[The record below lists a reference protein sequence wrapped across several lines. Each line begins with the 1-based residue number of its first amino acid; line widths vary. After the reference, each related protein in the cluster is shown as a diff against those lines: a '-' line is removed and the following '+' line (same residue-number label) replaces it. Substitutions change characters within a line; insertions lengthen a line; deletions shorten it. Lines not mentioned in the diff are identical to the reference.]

1 MKNAIY
7 LGAVIAAC
15 STAATAELLIYD
27 LEWSGLNFQNE
38 ATATGQVTIDTDL
51 VPNPGFFGGEWE
63 GSAFSDFSITV
74 IGSESG
80 DGTFST
86 QNGDFESVI
95 WNVDEEDEPLGT
107 EGLDLYTELMGQAS
121 FQDFNVF
128 NNQFLPAQGGAI
140 PNGVDPFTLVV
151 GEFDF
156 TTNGG
161 DGQLIE
167 LISMRPAVPAP
178 SSLALLGFAA
188 LATSRRR

>member
-38 ATATGQVTIDTDL
+38 VTATGQVTIDTGD
-51 VPNPGFFGGEWE
+51 VENPGSYFGEWE

-74 IGSESG
+74 TGSQNG

-86 QNGDFESVI
+86 DNDDFASVI
-95 WNVDEEDEPLGT
+95 WNVSEKDDDRPLGGV
-107 EGLDLYTELMGQAS
+107 EPLDLYSELMGQIG
-121 FQDFNVF
+121 FNDFNVF
-128 NNQFLPAQGGAI
+128 SNEFLLGGNETPVPTGA
-140 PNGVDPFTLVV
+140 NPFTLVV
-151 GEFDF
+151 GSFDF
-156 TTNGG
+156 TTNGV

-167 LISMRPAVPAP
+167 LVSMTQPPPP
-178 SSLALLGFAA
+178 SHS
-188 LATSRRR
+188 